1 MRDWIRRSFKNRI
14 FITVLLVTLVPM
26 LLCDVFI
33 MQISMRRSGDML
45 YAQAQ
50 SELDT
55 AAGIIDSAL
64 DTVDG
69 VTAKLAGSSVIRGAL
84 HRGRE
89 SDLLYQLMYRET
101 ENLNGF
107 ASTDVYDSDG
117 ARIYAGSLDSEAG
130 SLPVYWGVLR
140 AARECEGQTMQANGA
155 DGLVIARAVYG
166 SDGEVSGY
174 VLVRIPQGGFG
185 ALLGGSFG
193 EQNDVFLLDG
203 TWRQIYCSDSIRADE
218 TISSLRAQLLSGAA
232 LGGGDYNVY
241 LRQSPDTG
249 FTLALRQPKVYTR
262 EVMATV
268 YSTCAAMGILC
279 LLLGL
284 LCAWLLS
291 RYLSKP
297 VNELDEAM
305 KRVEKGDYA
314 AELSSDREDE
324 MGRLTAS
331 FNRMTREYRQ
341 NLERSVQRERELNE
355 TELSM
360 MQAQLNPHFLYNT
373 LDSIKWLGVTNGV
386 PQVAAVASG
395 LAVLLRAGISG
406 DRLITLE
413 RELELLEKYLDI
425 QSLRFEDRFAW
436 EIDVDERFQHCIV
449 PKLIL
454 QPLVENSIIHGV
466 ANMDDG
472 YIKLSAR
479 EKSGTLILSVQD
491 NGVGIPQDVLD
502 WLNDPDRD
510 VPGGH
515 LGLKNVDRIVR
526 LYYGGA
532 YGIKPEILDHE
543 VNKFSLCDNAH
554 AREAYGWVP
563 RVDIETGLSRVVE
576 AECKMLAAL

>member
-69 VTAKLAGSSVIRGAL
+69 ITAKLAGSSVIRSAL

-107 ASTDVYDSDG
+107 ASIDVYDSDG

-241 LRQSPDTG
+241 LCQSPDTG

-341 NLERSVQRERELNE
+341 NLERSVQREREPNE

-526 LYYGGA
+526 LYYGGD
-532 YGIKPEILDHE
+532 YGI
-543 VNKFSLCDNAH
+543 S
-554 AREAYGWVP
+554 AYSAVG
-563 RVDIETGLSRVVE
+563 EGSRVE
-576 AECKMLAAL
+576 LRLPMNKEGNGNAEGSGR

>member
-69 VTAKLAGSSVIRGAL
+69 VTAKLAGSSVIRSAL

-101 ENLNGF
+101 ESLNGF
-107 ASTDVYDSDG
+107 ASIDVYDSDG

-355 TELSM
+355 TELLM

-510 VPGGH
+510 VPAGTSASRMLTALCGCITAATTASAH
-515 LGLKNVDRIVR
+515 IR
-526 LYYGGA
+526 L
-532 YGIKPEILDHE
+532 P
-543 VNKFSLCDNAH
+543 
-554 AREAYGWVP
+554 AREAS
-563 RVDIETGLSRVVE
+563 LSFACR
-576 AECKMLAAL
+576 

>member
-107 ASTDVYDSDG
+107 ASIDVYDSDG

-155 DGLVIARAVYG
+155 DGLVIARAVYD

-314 AELSSDREDE
+314 AELSSGREDE

-472 YIKLSAR
+472 YIKLSAL

-526 LYYGGA
+526 LYYGGD
-532 YGIKPEILDHE
+532 YGISAYSAAGEGSCVELRLPM
-543 VNKFSLCDNAH
+543 NKEENGNA
-554 AREAYGWVP
+554 EGS
-563 RVDIETGLSRVVE
+563 G
-576 AECKMLAAL
+576 C

>member
-33 MQISMRRSGDML
+33 MQISMRRSGDIL
-45 YAQAQ
+45 HAQAQ

-69 VTAKLAGSSVIRGAL
+69 VTAKLAGSSAIRSAL

-107 ASTDVYDSDG
+107 ASIDVYDSDG

-373 LDSIKWLGVTNGV
+373 LDSMKWMGVTHGV
-386 PQVAAVASG
+386 PQVAT
-395 LAVLLRAGISG
+395 LAEDLAKILRASISG
-406 DRLITLE
+406 DEFVTLGQ
-413 RELELLEKYLDI
+413 ELELLERYIDI
-425 QSLRFEDRFAW
+425 QLIRFEDRFAC
-436 EIDVDERFQHCIV
+436 EIEVDDALMGCMV
-449 PKLIL
+449 PKLVL
-454 QPLVENSIIHGV
+454 QPIVENAVIHGV
-466 ANMDDG
+466 RDMDDG
-472 YIKLSAR
+472 YIKIWAEADADAGDLR
-479 EKSGTLILSVQD
+479 LFVQD
-491 NGVGIPQDVLD
+491 NGRGMEKPQDGPLGFGVSG
-502 WLNDPDRD
+502 R
-510 VPGGH
+510 PGEH
-515 LGLKNVDRIVR
+515 LGMFNVDSILRLHFGDAYGLSVRSRPGEGCLVMVR
-526 LYYGGA
+526 L
-532 YGIKPEILDHE
+532 PMR
-543 VNKFSLCDNAH
+543 
-554 AREAYGWVP
+554 REKA
-563 RVDIETGLSRVVE
+563 
-576 AECKMLAAL
+576 

>member
-1 MRDWIRRSFKNRI
+1 MRDWIRHSFKNRI

-107 ASTDVYDSDG
+107 ASIDIYDSDG

-140 AARECEGQTMQANGA
+140 AARECEGQTMQANGT

-466 ANMDDG
+466 ANMYDG

-526 LYYGGA
+526 LYYGGD
-532 YGIKPEILDHE
+532 YGISAYSAAGEGSLVELRLPM
-543 VNKFSLCDNAH
+543 NKEGNGNA
-554 AREAYGWVP
+554 EGS
-563 RVDIETGLSRVVE
+563 G
-576 AECKMLAAL
+576 C

>member
-107 ASTDVYDSDG
+107 ASIDVYDSDG

-526 LYYGGA
+526 LYYGGD
-532 YGIKPEILDHE
+532 YGI
-543 VNKFSLCDNAH
+543 S
-554 AREAYGWVP
+554 AYSAADEG
-563 RVDIETGLSRVVE
+563 SRVE
-576 AECKMLAAL
+576 LRLPMNKEGNGNAEGSGR

>member
-107 ASTDVYDSDG
+107 ASIDVYDSDG

-314 AELSSDREDE
+314 AELSSNREDE

-436 EIDVDERFQHCIV
+436 EIDVDEMFQHCIV

-526 LYYGGA
+526 LYYGGD
-532 YGIKPEILDHE
+532 YGISAYSAAGEGSCVELRLPM
-543 VNKFSLCDNAH
+543 NKEENGNA
-554 AREAYGWVP
+554 EG
-563 RVDIETGLSRVVE
+563 S
-576 AECKMLAAL
+576 CC

>member
-69 VTAKLAGSSVIRGAL
+69 VTAKLAGSSVIRSAL

-107 ASTDVYDSDG
+107 ASIDVYDSDG
-117 ARIYAGSLDSEAG
+117 ARIYAVSLDSEAG

-355 TELSM
+355 TELLM

-526 LYYGGA
+526 LYYGGD
-532 YGIKPEILDHE
+532 YGISAYSAAGEGSLVELRLPM
-543 VNKFSLCDNAH
+543 NKEENGNA
-554 AREAYGWVP
+554 EGS
-563 RVDIETGLSRVVE
+563 G
-576 AECKMLAAL
+576 C

>member
-69 VTAKLAGSSVIRGAL
+69 ITAKLAGSSVIRSAL

-107 ASTDVYDSDG
+107 ASIDVYDSDG

-314 AELSSDREDE
+314 AELRSDREDE

-406 DRLITLE
+406 GRLITLE

-526 LYYGGA
+526 LYYGGD
-532 YGIKPEILDHE
+532 YGI
-543 VNKFSLCDNAH
+543 S
-554 AREAYGWVP
+554 AYSAVG
-563 RVDIETGLSRVVE
+563 EGSRVE
-576 AECKMLAAL
+576 LRLPMNKEGNGNAEGSGR

>member
-69 VTAKLAGSSVIRGAL
+69 VTAKLAGSSVIRSAL

-107 ASTDVYDSDG
+107 ASIDVYDSDG
-117 ARIYAGSLDSEAG
+117 ARIYAVSLDSEAG

-355 TELSM
+355 TELLM

-515 LGLKNVDRIVR
+515 PGLKNVDRIVR
-526 LYYGGA
+526 LYYGGD
-532 YGIKPEILDHE
+532 YGISAYSAAGEGSLVELRLPM
-543 VNKFSLCDNAH
+543 NKEENGNAEGSG
-554 AREAYGWVP
+554 R
-563 RVDIETGLSRVVE
+563 
-576 AECKMLAAL
+576 

>member
-1 MRDWIRRSFKNRI
+1 MRDWIRHSFKNRI

-33 MQISMRRSGDML
+33 MQISMLRSGDML

-69 VTAKLAGSSVIRGAL
+69 VTAKLAGSSVIRSAL

-107 ASTDVYDSDG
+107 ASIDVYDSDG

-155 DGLVIARAVYG
+155 DGLVIARAVYD

-355 TELSM
+355 TELLM

-526 LYYGGA
+526 LYYGGD
-532 YGIKPEILDHE
+532 YGISAYSAAGEGSLVELRLPM
-543 VNKFSLCDNAH
+543 NKEENGNAEGSG
-554 AREAYGWVP
+554 R
-563 RVDIETGLSRVVE
+563 
-576 AECKMLAAL
+576 

>member
-69 VTAKLAGSSVIRGAL
+69 ATAKLAGSSVIRSAL

-107 ASTDVYDSDG
+107 ASIDIYDSDG

-193 EQNDVFLLDG
+193 EQNDMFLLDG

-249 FTLALRQPKVYTR
+249 FTLALRQPKVYTH

-314 AELSSDREDE
+314 AELSSNREDE

-395 LAVLLRAGISG
+395 LAVLLRAGITG

-526 LYYGGA
+526 LYYGGD
-532 YGIKPEILDHE
+532 YGISAYSAAGEGSLVELRLPM
-543 VNKFSLCDNAH
+543 NKEGNGNAEGSG
-554 AREAYGWVP
+554 R
-563 RVDIETGLSRVVE
+563 
-576 AECKMLAAL
+576 

>member
-101 ENLNGF
+101 GNLNGF
-107 ASTDVYDSDG
+107 ASIDVYDSDG

-355 TELSM
+355 TELLM

-526 LYYGGA
+526 LYYGGD
-532 YGIKPEILDHE
+532 YGISAYSAAGEGSLVELRLPM
-543 VNKFSLCDNAH
+543 NKEENGNAEGSG
-554 AREAYGWVP
+554 R
-563 RVDIETGLSRVVE
+563 
-576 AECKMLAAL
+576 

>member
-69 VTAKLAGSSVIRGAL
+69 VTAKLAGSSVIRSAL

-107 ASTDVYDSDG
+107 ASIDVYDSDG

-241 LRQSPDTG
+241 LCQSPDTG

-526 LYYGGA
+526 LYYGGD
-532 YGIKPEILDHE
+532 YGI
-543 VNKFSLCDNAH
+543 S
-554 AREAYGWVP
+554 AYSAVG
-563 RVDIETGLSRVVE
+563 EGSRVE
-576 AECKMLAAL
+576 LRLPMNKEGNGNAEGSGR

>member
-69 VTAKLAGSSVIRGAL
+69 VTAKLAGSSVIRSAL

-107 ASTDVYDSDG
+107 ASIYVYDSDG

-479 EKSGTLILSVQD
+479 EESGTLILSVQD
-491 NGVGIPQDVLD
+491 KGVGIPQDVLD
-502 WLNDPDRD
+502 
-510 VPGGH
+510 
-515 LGLKNVDRIVR
+515 
-526 LYYGGA
+526 
-532 YGIKPEILDHE
+532 
-543 VNKFSLCDNAH
+543 
-554 AREAYGWVP
+554 
-563 RVDIETGLSRVVE
+563 
-576 AECKMLAAL
+576 

>member
-14 FITVLLVTLVPM
+14 FVTVLLVTLVPM

-33 MQISMRRSGDML
+33 MQISIRRSGDML

-64 DTVDG
+64 DTVDS
-69 VTAKLAGSSVIRGAL
+69 VTAKLADSSVIRSAL
-84 HRGRE
+84 RRGGE

-101 ENLNGF
+101 ENLSGF
-107 ASTDVYDSDG
+107 ASIDVYDKDG
-117 ARIYAGSLDSEAG
+117 ARIYVGSLDSDAG
-130 SLPVYWGVLR
+130 SLPVYWGALR
-140 AARECEGQTMQANGA
+140 AARECEGQTMQADGES
-155 DGLVIARAVYG
+155 GLVIARAVRG
-166 SDGEVSGY
+166 TDGEVSGY

-203 TWRQIYCSDSIRADE
+203 TWRQIYCSDNIRAGE
-218 TISSLRAQLLSGAA
+218 KISSLRAQLLSGAA

-241 LRQSPDTG
+241 LRQSPGTG
-249 FTLALRQPKVYTR
+249 FTLALRQPKVYTG
-262 EVMATV
+262 EVIATV

-279 LLLGL
+279 LLLGF

-305 KRVEKGDYA
+305 KRVEKGDYD
-314 AELSSDREDE
+314 AELSSGREDE

-479 EKSGTLILSVQD
+479 EESGTLILSVQD

-502 WLNDPDRD
+502 WLNDPGRD

-526 LYYGGA
+526 LYYGGD
-532 YGIKPEILDHE
+532 YGI
-543 VNKFSLCDNAH
+543 S
-554 AREAYGWVP
+554 AYSTPG
-563 RVDIETGLSRVVE
+563 EGSRVE
-576 AECKMLAAL
+576 LRLPMNKEENGNAKGSGC

>member
-14 FITVLLVTLVPM
+14 FITVLLVTLMPM

-33 MQISMRRSGDML
+33 MQISMLRSGDML

-69 VTAKLAGSSVIRGAL
+69 VTAKLAGSSVIRSAL

-101 ENLNGF
+101 GNLNGF
-107 ASTDVYDSDG
+107 ASTDIYDSDG

-155 DGLVIARAVYG
+155 DGLVIARAVIG

-472 YIKLSAR
+472 YIKIWAEADAGDLR
-479 EKSGTLILSVQD
+479 LFVQD
-491 NGVGIPQDVLD
+491 NGRGMEKPQDGPLGFGVSG
-502 WLNDPDRD
+502 R
-510 VPGGH
+510 PGEH
-515 LGLKNVDRIVR
+515 LGMFNVDSILRLHFGDAYGLSVRSRPGEGCLVMVR
-526 LYYGGA
+526 L
-532 YGIKPEILDHE
+532 PMR
-543 VNKFSLCDNAH
+543 
-554 AREAYGWVP
+554 REKA
-563 RVDIETGLSRVVE
+563 
-576 AECKMLAAL
+576 

>member
-55 AAGIIDSAL
+55 SAGIIDSAL

-107 ASTDVYDSDG
+107 ASIDVYDSDG

-526 LYYGGA
+526 LYYGGD
-532 YGIKPEILDHE
+532 YGI
-543 VNKFSLCDNAH
+543 S
-554 AREAYGWVP
+554 AYSAVG
-563 RVDIETGLSRVVE
+563 EGSRVE
-576 AECKMLAAL
+576 LRLPMNKEGNGNAEGSGR

>member
-107 ASTDVYDSDG
+107 ASIDVYDSDG

-155 DGLVIARAVYG
+155 DGLVIARAVYD

-314 AELSSDREDE
+314 AELSSGREDE

-472 YIKLSAR
+472 YIKLSAL

-526 LYYGGA
+526 LYYGGD
-532 YGIKPEILDHE
+532 YGISAYSAAGEGSCVELRLPM
-543 VNKFSLCDNAH
+543 NKEENGNAEGSG
-554 AREAYGWVP
+554 R
-563 RVDIETGLSRVVE
+563 
-576 AECKMLAAL
+576 

>member
-69 VTAKLAGSSVIRGAL
+69 VTAKLVGSSVIRSAL

-89 SDLLYQLMYRET
+89 SDLLYQLMYCET

-107 ASTDVYDSDG
+107 ASIDVYDSDG
-117 ARIYAGSLDSEAG
+117 ARIYAGSLDSESG

-241 LRQSPDTG
+241 LCQSPDTG

-526 LYYGGA
+526 LYYGGD
-532 YGIKPEILDHE
+532 YGI
-543 VNKFSLCDNAH
+543 S
-554 AREAYGWVP
+554 AYSAVG
-563 RVDIETGLSRVVE
+563 EGSRVE
-576 AECKMLAAL
+576 LRLPMNKEGNGNAEGSGR

>member
-69 VTAKLAGSSVIRGAL
+69 VTAKLAGSSVIRSAL

-107 ASTDVYDSDG
+107 ASIYVYDSDG

-130 SLPVYWGVLR
+130 SLPVYWGVLC
-140 AARECEGQTMQANGA
+140 AARECEGQTMQSNGA

-241 LRQSPDTG
+241 LCQSPDTG

-406 DRLITLE
+406 GRLITLE

-436 EIDVDERFQHCIV
+436 EIDVDERFQHCRV

-526 LYYGGA
+526 LYYGGD
-532 YGIKPEILDHE
+532 YGI
-543 VNKFSLCDNAH
+543 S
-554 AREAYGWVP
+554 AYSAAG
-563 RVDIETGLSRVVE
+563 EGSRVE
-576 AECKMLAAL
+576 LRLPMNKEGNGNAEGSGR

>member
-69 VTAKLAGSSVIRGAL
+69 VTAKLAGSSVIRSTL

-107 ASTDVYDSDG
+107 ASIYVYDSDG

-526 LYYGGA
+526 LYYGGD
-532 YGIKPEILDHE
+532 YGI
-543 VNKFSLCDNAH
+543 S
-554 AREAYGWVP
+554 AYSAVG
-563 RVDIETGLSRVVE
+563 EGSRVE
-576 AECKMLAAL
+576 LRLPMNKEGNGNAEGSGR

>member
-69 VTAKLAGSSVIRGAL
+69 VTAKLAGSSVIRSAL

-107 ASTDVYDSDG
+107 ASIDVYDSDG
-117 ARIYAGSLDSEAG
+117 ARIYAVSLDSEAG

-314 AELSSDREDE
+314 AELSSNREDE

-491 NGVGIPQDVLD
+491 NGIGIPQDVLD

-526 LYYGGA
+526 LYYGGD
-532 YGIKPEILDHE
+532 YGI
-543 VNKFSLCDNAH
+543 S
-554 AREAYGWVP
+554 AYSAAG
-563 RVDIETGLSRVVE
+563 EGSRVE
-576 AECKMLAAL
+576 LCLPMNKEGNGNAEGSGR

>member
-69 VTAKLAGSSVIRGAL
+69 VTAKLVGSSVIRSAL

-89 SDLLYQLMYRET
+89 SDLLYQLMYCET

-107 ASTDVYDSDG
+107 ASIDVYDSDG
-117 ARIYAGSLDSEAG
+117 ARIYAGSLDSESG

-526 LYYGGA
+526 LYYGGD
-532 YGIKPEILDHE
+532 YGI
-543 VNKFSLCDNAH
+543 S
-554 AREAYGWVP
+554 AYSAVG
-563 RVDIETGLSRVVE
+563 EGSRVE
-576 AECKMLAAL
+576 LRLPMNKEGNGNAEGSGR

>member
-69 VTAKLAGSSVIRGAL
+69 VTAKLADSAVIRSAL

-107 ASTDVYDSDG
+107 ASIDVYDSDG
-117 ARIYAGSLDSEAG
+117 ARIYAGSLNSEAG

-324 MGRLTAS
+324 MGRLTAC

-526 LYYGGA
+526 LYYGGD
-532 YGIKPEILDHE
+532 YGISAYSATGEGSRVELRLPMNKE
-543 VNKFSLCDNAH
+543 VNGNAEGSG
-554 AREAYGWVP
+554 R
-563 RVDIETGLSRVVE
+563 
-576 AECKMLAAL
+576 

>member
-69 VTAKLAGSSVIRGAL
+69 VTAKLAGSSVIRSAL

-101 ENLNGF
+101 GNLNGF
-107 ASTDVYDSDG
+107 ASIDVYDSDG

-193 EQNDVFLLDG
+193 EQNDMFLLDG

-314 AELSSDREDE
+314 AELSSNREDE

-526 LYYGGA
+526 LYYGGD
-532 YGIKPEILDHE
+532 YGISAYSAAGEGSLVELRLPM
-543 VNKFSLCDNAH
+543 NKEGNGNAEGSG
-554 AREAYGWVP
+554 R
-563 RVDIETGLSRVVE
+563 
-576 AECKMLAAL
+576 

>member
-69 VTAKLAGSSVIRGAL
+69 VTAKLAGSSVIRSAL

-101 ENLNGF
+101 ESLNGF
-107 ASTDVYDSDG
+107 ASIDVYDSDG

-331 FNRMTREYRQ
+331 FKRMTREYRQ

-355 TELSM
+355 TELLM

-526 LYYGGA
+526 LYYGGD
-532 YGIKPEILDHE
+532 YGISAYSAAGEGSLVELRLPM
-543 VNKFSLCDNAH
+543 NKEENGNAEGSG
-554 AREAYGWVP
+554 R
-563 RVDIETGLSRVVE
+563 
-576 AECKMLAAL
+576 

>member
-69 VTAKLAGSSVIRGAL
+69 ITAKLAGSSVIRSAL

-107 ASTDVYDSDG
+107 ASIDVYDSDG

-241 LRQSPDTG
+241 LCQSPDTG

-526 LYYGGA
+526 LYYGGD
-532 YGIKPEILDHE
+532 YGI
-543 VNKFSLCDNAH
+543 S
-554 AREAYGWVP
+554 AYSAVG
-563 RVDIETGLSRVVE
+563 EGSRVE
-576 AECKMLAAL
+576 LRLPMNKEGNGNAEGSGR

>member
-69 VTAKLAGSSVIRGAL
+69 VTAKLAGSSVIRSAL

-107 ASTDVYDSDG
+107 ASIDVYDSDG

-526 LYYGGA
+526 LYYGGD
-532 YGIKPEILDHE
+532 YGISAYSAAGEGSLVELRLPM
-543 VNKFSLCDNAH
+543 NKEGNGNAEGSG
-554 AREAYGWVP
+554 R
-563 RVDIETGLSRVVE
+563 
-576 AECKMLAAL
+576 

>member
-69 VTAKLAGSSVIRGAL
+69 VTAKLAGSSVIRSAL

-107 ASTDVYDSDG
+107 ASIDVYDSDG
-117 ARIYAGSLDSEAG
+117 ARIYAGSLDSEAD

-249 FTLALRQPKVYTR
+249 FTLAPA
-262 EVMATV
+262 E
-268 YSTCAAMGILC
+268 GIHPR
-279 LLLGL
+279 GH
-284 LCAWLLS
+284 
-291 RYLSKP
+291 
-297 VNELDEAM
+297 
-305 KRVEKGDYA
+305 G
-314 AELSSDREDE
+314 
-324 MGRLTAS
+324 
-331 FNRMTREYRQ
+331 
-341 NLERSVQRERELNE
+341 
-355 TELSM
+355 
-360 MQAQLNPHFLYNT
+360 
-373 LDSIKWLGVTNGV
+373 NGV
-386 PQVAAVASG
+386 LHLRRHGHTLPAA
-395 LAVLLRAGISG
+395 RP
-406 DRLITLE
+406 
-413 RELELLEKYLDI
+413 
-425 QSLRFEDRFAW
+425 SLRVA
-436 EIDVDERFQHCIV
+436 
-449 PKLIL
+449 P
-454 QPLVENSIIHGV
+454 QPLSLE
-466 ANMDDG
+466 
-472 YIKLSAR
+472 AR
-479 EKSGTLILSVQD
+479 Q
-491 NGVGIPQDVLD
+491 
-502 WLNDPDRD
+502 
-510 VPGGH
+510 
-515 LGLKNVDRIVR
+515 
-526 LYYGGA
+526 
-532 YGIKPEILDHE
+532 
-543 VNKFSLCDNAH
+543 
-554 AREAYGWVP
+554 
-563 RVDIETGLSRVVE
+563 
-576 AECKMLAAL
+576 

>member
-69 VTAKLAGSSVIRGAL
+69 VTAKLAGSSVIRSAL

-107 ASTDVYDSDG
+107 ASIDVYDSDG
-117 ARIYAGSLDSEAG
+117 ARIYAVSLDSEAG

-249 FTLALRQPKVYTR
+249 FTLALRQLKVYTR

-355 TELSM
+355 TELLM

-526 LYYGGA
+526 LYYGGD
-532 YGIKPEILDHE
+532 YGISAYSAAGEGSLVELRLPM
-543 VNKFSLCDNAH
+543 NKEENGNAEGSG
-554 AREAYGWVP
+554 R
-563 RVDIETGLSRVVE
+563 
-576 AECKMLAAL
+576 

>member
-69 VTAKLAGSSVIRGAL
+69 VTAKLAGNSVIRGAL

-107 ASTDVYDSDG
+107 ASIDVYDSDG

-526 LYYGGA
+526 LYYGGD
-532 YGIKPEILDHE
+532 YGI
-543 VNKFSLCDNAH
+543 S
-554 AREAYGWVP
+554 AYSAAG
-563 RVDIETGLSRVVE
+563 EGSRVE
-576 AECKMLAAL
+576 LRLPMNKEENGNAEGSGR

>member
-1 MRDWIRRSFKNRI
+1 
-14 FITVLLVTLVPM
+14 
-26 LLCDVFI
+26 
-33 MQISMRRSGDML
+33 MRRSGDML

-69 VTAKLAGSSVIRGAL
+69 VTVKLSGSSVIRGAL

-89 SDLLYQLMYRET
+89 SDLLYQLMYCET

-107 ASTDVYDSDG
+107 ASIDVYDSDG

-515 LGLKNVDRIVR
+515 LGLKNVDRIAR
-526 LYYGGA
+526 LYYGGD
-532 YGIKPEILDHE
+532 YGI
-543 VNKFSLCDNAH
+543 S
-554 AREAYGWVP
+554 AYSAAG
-563 RVDIETGLSRVVE
+563 EGSRVE
-576 AECKMLAAL
+576 LRLPMNKEGNGNAEGSGR

>member
-69 VTAKLAGSSVIRGAL
+69 VTAKLADSAVIRSAL

-107 ASTDVYDSDG
+107 ASIDVYDSDG

-241 LRQSPDTG
+241 LCQSPDTG

-526 LYYGGA
+526 LY
-532 YGIKPEILDHE
+532 
-543 VNKFSLCDNAH
+543 
-554 AREAYGWVP
+554 
-563 RVDIETGLSRVVE
+563 
-576 AECKMLAAL
+576 

>member
-50 SELDT
+50 SELDI

-69 VTAKLAGSSVIRGAL
+69 VTAKLADSAVIRSAL

-107 ASTDVYDSDG
+107 ASIDVYDSDG
-117 ARIYAGSLDSEAG
+117 ARIYAGSLNSEAG

-526 LYYGGA
+526 LYYGGD
-532 YGIKPEILDHE
+532 YGISAYSATGEGSRVELRLPMNKE
-543 VNKFSLCDNAH
+543 VNGNAEGSG
-554 AREAYGWVP
+554 R
-563 RVDIETGLSRVVE
+563 
-576 AECKMLAAL
+576 